1 MKMYMK
7 DNKRS
12 KETSNNVPNMIAY
25 TAIKNFLVSNEFEET
40 RSEYCIRNQDKQ
52 QVNQI
57 MTDVKWLFKNYK
69 DLEVLTIED
78 HENKT
83 VRFIL

>member
-40 RSEYCIRNQDKQ
+40 R
-52 QVNQI
+52 V
-57 MTDVKWLFKNYK
+57 
-69 DLEVLTIED
+69 
-78 HENKT
+78 
-83 VRFIL
+83 

>member
-1 MKMYMK
+1 MKMYLK
-7 DNKRS
+7 DNKGS

-40 RSEYCIRNQDKQ
+40 RSEYCIRNLDKQ

>member
-40 RSEYCIRNQDKQ
+40 RSEYCIRNLDKQ

>member
-1 MKMYMK
+1 MKMYLK
-7 DNKRS
+7 DNKGS

-25 TAIKNFLVSNEFEET
+25 TAIKNFLVSNEFKEM
-40 RSEYCIRNQDKQ
+40 RKEYCISDLDKN

-57 MTDVKWLFKNYK
+57 MSDVKWLFKNYK

-78 HENKT
+78 SKKKI
-83 VRFIL
+83 VKFVL

>member
-40 RSEYCIRNQDKQ
+40 RSEYCIRNLDKQ

-57 MTDVKWLFKNYK
+57 MTDMKWLFKNYK

>member
-1 MKMYMK
+1 MYMK

-40 RSEYCIRNQDKQ
+40 RSEYCIRNLDKQ